1 MKDFDFFSNISDLI
15 PSNKGGKKESIYKK
29 SALEEMSGK
38 SLKNKRDKIRK
49 MLLSFCTSVINNE
62 SNKKN
67 AERVFVAFE
76 NFYKDI
82 FVTNDYSFASVCSS
96 QRKDTEK
103 EIIAKGMDIF
113 AKFAAKEKKTEN
125 KTEKKNK

>member
-15 PSNKGGKKESIYKK
+15 PSNKGGKKESLYKK
-29 SALEEMSGK
+29 EILEQMNGK
-38 SLKNKRDKIRK
+38 SMKNKRDKIRK
-49 MLLSFCTSVINNE
+49 MLLTF
-62 SNKKN
+62 
-67 AERVFVAFE
+67 
-76 NFYKDI
+76 
-82 FVTNDYSFASVCSS
+82 CSS

-113 AKFAAKEKKTEN
+113 AKFAAKEE

>member
-1 MKDFDFFSNISDLI
+1 MKNFDFFSNISDLI
-15 PSNKGGKKESIYKK
+15 PSNKGGKKESLYKK
-29 SALEEMSGK
+29 EILEQMNGK
-38 SLKNKRDKIRK
+38 SMKNKRDKIRK
-49 MLLSFCTSVINNE
+49 MLLTFCSSVSVANE
-62 SNKKN
+62 KN
-67 AERVFVAFE
+67 AKRIFVEFQK
-76 NFYKDI
+76 FYSEI

-113 AKFAAKEKKTEN
+113 AKFAAKEE

>member
-15 PSNKGGKKESIYKK
+15 PSNKGGKKESLYKK
-29 SALEEMSGK
+29 DILEQMNGK
-38 SLKNKRDKIRK
+38 SMKNKRDKIRK
-49 MLLSFCTSVINNE
+49 MLLTFCSSVSSANE
-62 SNKKN
+62 KN
-67 AERVFVAFE
+67 AKRIFVEFQK
-76 NFYKDI
+76 FYSEI

-113 AKFAAKEKKTEN
+113 AKFAAKEE

>member
-15 PSNKGGKKESIYKK
+15 PSNKGGKKESLYKK
-29 SALEEMSGK
+29 EILEQMNGK
-38 SLKNKRDKIRK
+38 SMKNKRDKIRK
-49 MLLSFCTSVINNE
+49 TLLTFCSSVSSANE
-62 SNKKN
+62 KN
-67 AERVFVAFE
+67 AKRIFVEFQK
-76 NFYKDI
+76 FYSEI

-113 AKFAAKEKKTEN
+113 AKFAAKEEKT
-125 KTEKKNK
+125 KKKN

>member
-1 MKDFDFFSNISDLI
+1 MKDFDFFANISDLI

-38 SLKNKRDKIRK
+38 STKNKRDKIRK
-49 MLLSFCTSVINNE
+49 VLFTFCSSVSTAND
-62 SNKKN
+62 KN
-67 AERVFVAFE
+67 AKRIFAEFE
-76 NFYKDI
+76 KFYKEV

-103 EIIAKGMDIF
+103 EIISKGMDIF
-113 AKFAAKEKKTEN
+113 AKLAKVNSKNNKEN
-125 KTEKKNK
+125 K

>member
-15 PSNKGGKKESIYKK
+15 PSNKGGKKESLYKK
-29 SALEEMSGK
+29 EILEQMNGK
-38 SLKNKRDKIRK
+38 SMKNKRDKIRK
-49 MLLSFCTSVINNE
+49 MLLTFCSSVSSANE
-62 SNKKN
+62 KN
-67 AERVFVAFE
+67 ANRIFVEFKK
-76 NFYKDI
+76 FYSEI

-113 AKFAAKEKKTEN
+113 AKFAAKEEKT
-125 KTEKKNK
+125 KKKN